1 MFLWEAFLQR
11 LSVILNSAW
20 RESWGKD
27 GKMEAECLVSVIIPV
42 YNTEKYLR
50 KCVDSVRNQTYQN
63 LEIWLVDDGSTDS
76 SGAICDEYA
85 QKDSRIYVIHKENAG
100 QGMARNAALDRCTGK
115 YIAFVDSDDWIEL
128 SYVEKLVFEIE
139 RADADI
145 CICGYYGHTGIK
157 TVNVAHAHC
166 VLYSTYTIMK
176 HKVTTTDITGV
187 PWDKLYRRH
196 LLESIRYPAVRA
208 NEDAY
213 LISDVLQLCKRA
225 VIIEDC
231 LYHQLIRPGST
242 EQANFSDKNYAL
254 IGASEKLMAIVKNN
268 YPDLYAY
275 VQFKAAD
282 DICNL
287 LYKVVYSGESAENQ
301 KHYATLNEYL
311 LKELKRIKDTEEIL
325 DKEKFA
331 NLESCAL
338 HVEETKRKLRKRAHK
353 ERLKR
358 RIKQLAL
365 QLKGY

>member
-1 MFLWEAFLQR
+1 MNKEP
-11 LSVILNSAW
+11 
-20 RESWGKD
+20 
-27 GKMEAECLVSVIIPV
+27 LVSVIIPV
-42 YNTEKYLR
+42 YNTEKYLK

-85 QKDSRIYVIHKENAG
+85 RMDSRIYVSHKENAG
-100 QGMARNAALDRCTGK
+100 QGVARNTALDRCTGE
-115 YIAFVDSDDWIEL
+115 YISFVDSDDWIAENF
-128 SYVEKLVFEIE
+128 VEKMVQEIE
-139 RADADI
+139 KSDADV
-145 CICGYYGHTGIK
+145 CICGYYGHTGIR

-166 VLYSTYTIMK
+166 VLDSTYAIMK
-176 HKVTTTDITGV
+176 HMVSTTDITGV
-187 PWDKLYRRH
+187 PWDKLFHRH
-196 LLESIRYPAVRA
+196 LLEHNRFPAVRA

-213 LISDVLQLCKRA
+213 LVYDVLPTCKKV
-225 VIIEDC
+225 VILGDC

-242 EQANFSDKNYAL
+242 EQSDFSEKNYAL
-254 IGASEKLMAIVKNN
+254 IAAAEKLMGIVKKN

-287 LYKVVYSGESAENQ
+287 MYKVVYSGESTENQ

-311 LKELKRIKDTEEIL
+311 LKELKRIRDTEDTL

-331 NLESCAL
+331 NLESFAL

-365 QLKGY
+365 QLKGD

>member
-1 MFLWEAFLQR
+1 MNKEP
-11 LSVILNSAW
+11 
-20 RESWGKD
+20 
-27 GKMEAECLVSVIIPV
+27 LVSVIIPV
-42 YNTEKYLR
+42 YNTEKYLK

-85 QKDSRIYVIHKENAG
+85 RTDSRIYVSHKENAG
-100 QGMARNAALDRCTGK
+100 QGVARNTALDRCTGE
-115 YIAFVDSDDWIEL
+115 YISFVDSDDWIAENF
-128 SYVEKLVFEIE
+128 VEKMVQGMEGS
-139 RADADI
+139 DADLV
-145 CICGYYGHTGIK
+145 ICGYYAHTGLK
-157 TVNVAHAHC
+157 EVPVTHHAC
-166 VLYSTYTIMK
+166 LLNSTYDIIK
-176 HKVTTTDITGV
+176 HMVSTTDITGV
-187 PWDKLYRRH
+187 PWDKLFHRH
-196 LLESIRYPAVRA
+196 LLEHNRFPAVRA

-213 LISDVLQLCKRA
+213 LIYDVLPTCKKV
-225 VIIEDC
+225 VILGDC

-242 EQANFSDKNYAL
+242 EQSDFSEKNYAL
-254 IGASEKLMAIVKNN
+254 IGAAEKLMGIVKKN
-268 YPDLYAY
+268 YSDLYPC

-311 LKELKRIKDTEEIL
+311 LKELKRIRDTEDIL

-331 NLESCAL
+331 NLESFAL

-365 QLKGY
+365 QLKGD